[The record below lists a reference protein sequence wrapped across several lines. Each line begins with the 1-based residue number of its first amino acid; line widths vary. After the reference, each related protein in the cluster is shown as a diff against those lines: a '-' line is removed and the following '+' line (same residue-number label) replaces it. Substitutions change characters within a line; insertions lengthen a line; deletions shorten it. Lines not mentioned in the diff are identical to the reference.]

1 MEHLLGAE
9 KLQRTVN
16 CKHWIKPGATKTVAT
31 AGTGSRGGQD
41 TGSAVAPLLLTGSC
55 LGVHATGG
63 GGGAL
68 TLEHF
73 GLSHGHIMYSRYQ
86 PALERSSCLCSP
98 NTGVTRGCHYTYL

>member
-41 TGSAVAPLLLTGSC
+41 TGSAVAPLLL
-55 LGVHATGG
+55 
-63 GGGAL
+63 
-68 TLEHF
+68 
-73 GLSHGHIMYSRYQ
+73 
-86 PALERSSCLCSP
+86 PALASHRLLLRSACNWGWGWGSYS
-98 NTGVTRGCHYTYL
+98 